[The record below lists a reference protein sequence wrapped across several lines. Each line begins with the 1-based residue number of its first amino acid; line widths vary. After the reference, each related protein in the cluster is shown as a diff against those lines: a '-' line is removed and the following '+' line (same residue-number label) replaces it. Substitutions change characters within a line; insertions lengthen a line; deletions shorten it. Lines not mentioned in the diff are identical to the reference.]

1 VCSIRSFVT
10 SPTVVGV
17 RKWVH
22 MLNIAELLEP
32 TPSPLW
38 KLVKQAGVNEV
49 VSLLDGAEQ
58 NWRWPRGE
66 GSQDY
71 VPTPYAVA
79 PKGERP
85 WELSAL
91 TRMQEQYR
99 EYGLELVVIEDT
111 APMDAIRLGTQG
123 RDEAI
128 QWVADQIR
136 AMGQLGI
143 RTLCYNWIA
152 IASWARTNNDIVL
165 RGGALT
171 SGYDD
176 EIMQHARPLIEP
188 GSITH
193 EQLWNAHEYFLKA
206 IVPVAEESGVRI
218 ALHPD
223 DPPIPFVR
231 GVPRIM
237 GSPEAFER
245 VLSSVPSPNSGITF
259 CQGNF
264 ALMTNDVPGLI
275 RQLGRDGR
283 IFFAHFRDVKGTAS
297 KFYETF
303 HDEGPTDMLEC
314 MRAYQDIGFDGVLR
328 PDHVPALEGDS
339 NASFGYSSMGRL
351 LAVGYMTGLREAVFG
366 EAA

>member
-1 VCSIRSFVT
+1 
-10 SPTVVGV
+10 
-17 RKWVH
+17 
-22 MLNIAELLEP
+22 MLSIAELLQP

-49 VSLLDGAEQ
+49 VTLLDGAEQ
-58 NWRWPRGE
+58 NWRWPTGE
-66 GSQDY
+66 GTQNY
-71 VPTPYAVA
+71 EPVPHVAA

-85 WELSAL
+85 WVLKAL
-91 TRMQEQYR
+91 QHLQEQYR
-99 EYGLELVVIEDT
+99 EYGLELAVIEDT
-111 APMDAIRLGTQG
+111 APMDAIRLGTAG

-128 QWVADQIR
+128 EWVADQIR

-143 RTLCYNWIA
+143 RTLCYNWVA
-152 IASWARTNNDIVL
+152 IASWARTNTDILL
-165 RGGALT
+165 RGGAVT

-176 EIMQHARPLIEP
+176 EIMSHAKPLIEP
-188 GSITH
+188 GSVTH
-193 EQLWNAHEYFLKA
+193 EQLWKAFEYWLDA

-218 ALHPD
+218 SLHPD

-237 GSPEAFER
+237 NSPESFER
-245 VLSSVPSPNSGITF
+245 VLATSSSRNNGITF

-264 ALMTNDVPGLI
+264 ALMTDDVPGLI

-283 IFFAHFRDVKGTAS
+283 IFFSHFRDVKGTAY

-314 MRAYQDIGFDGVLR
+314 MRAYQDIGFDGVMR

-351 LAVGYMTGLREAVFG
+351 YAIGYMTGLREAVYGEG